1 MRLNIPSMFAML
13 LLALIGL
20 PAVAVEVT
28 GTAVAAPGST
38 AVDPADPAPMRA
50 IAAADRDAAAED
62 SDADD
67 NGADD
72 NAADD
77 KKAEAKNAEDASE
90 KPHDTDAAKSAK
102 KEPADSAKKDAATSV
117 EAADGNTNG
126 GDRTR
131 N

>member
-67 NGADD
+67 N
-72 NAADD
+72 AADD
-77 KKAEAKNAEDASE
+77 KKVEAKNAGDASE
-90 KPHDTDAAKSAK
+90 KPNDTDAARPAK
-102 KEPADSAKKDAATSV
+102 KDPAESAKKDAATPV